1 MAEKIGGFGRFLWR
15 HKYIVTL
22 ILFGILVGF
31 VDDNSFWNRYQLEQK
46 NSELRKEIAG
56 IENKYKE
63 CREELENFET
73 NPKAYEKVA
82 RVELLMRGDNEDV
95 FVVTQDTIK

>member
-22 ILFGILVGF
+22 VFFGILVGF
-31 VDDNSFWNRYQLEQK
+31 VDENSFWNRFQLEQK
-46 NSELRKEIAG
+46 NSELRKEIA
-56 IENKYKE
+56 ITENKFKE
-63 CREELENFET
+63 CKYELESFET

-82 RVELLMRGDNEDV
+82 RVDLLMRGENEDI
-95 FVVTQDTIK
+95 FIIEEDSIE